1 MEHLQFSR
9 CMSLDPLSCVPVYC
23 SWWLQVD
30 HLEGTHMPM
39 LSKPPTTTQ
48 FSETQKCRQL
58 KSNPDHSSSQIWG
71 CMKSSAN
78 YSARLILQDSF
89 GWNSSQMSSSED
101 HLATPLVPGFCQN
114 TPQMSSFEDPL
125 ARPLLPGFGR
135 TTRQMSSFEDRLEKQ
150 LLPNYCSNSGQ
161 MSGFGD
167 DLARPLL
174 PGQDIS
180 SVALVERPLAP
191 SSCPH

>member
-9 CMSLDPLSCVPVYC
+9 CLWIHWAVCQFIVHDGSKLIILKELIWS
-23 SWWLQVD
+23 
-30 HLEGTHMPM
+30 HMPM

-125 ARPLLPGFGR
+125 ARPLLPDFGWN
-135 TTRQMSSFEDRLEKQ
+135 TCQMSSFEDHLARS
-150 LLPNYCSNSGQ
+150 LLASSGQ
-161 MSGFGD
+161 ID
-167 DLARPLL
+167 R
-174 PGQDIS
+174 Q
-180 SVALVERPLAP
+180 
-191 SSCPH
+191 